1 MTSIGRRYTGSNVL
15 SRAIL
20 ITQTLSGDNVPPQK
34 QINTVKA
41 PRGLTTDFLK
51 VTYTQTRDNDS
62 DIRATE
68 KQFAS
73 DFRFASG
80 FPFYLIRHK
89 DSVEAAPSRSPK
101 ILVD

>member
-20 ITQTLSGDNVPPQK
+20 ITQTLSGDNVPPQTSK
-34 QINTVKA
+34 TVKA

-89 DSVEAAPSRSPK
+89 DPVEAAPSRSPK